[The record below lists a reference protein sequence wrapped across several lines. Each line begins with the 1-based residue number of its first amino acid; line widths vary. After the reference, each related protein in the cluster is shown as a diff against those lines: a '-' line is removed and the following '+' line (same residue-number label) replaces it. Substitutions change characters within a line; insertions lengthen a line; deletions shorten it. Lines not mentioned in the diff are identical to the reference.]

1 VLSFVCVPPRLRKE
15 MHAQVHMSL
24 YANVRAHPHAHTYSH
39 AQACMHISTHA
50 HRHRLRHEPRAHAP
64 MHTLQCLK
72 DGTVAAVQSL
82 SGTGSCRL
90 MADFM
95 HRCVLCTARMRSAMR
110 VDSRGAHT
118 TGGMCAHQLPRHW
131 GRVNAG
137 YPVRCSRAGLLY
149 LACHGHAIE
158 GPKPQRNGLSKPA
171 QRQHCNSMAQ
181 PQAAWGSMGRAP

>member
-95 HRCVLCTARMRSAMR
+95 HRCVLIQKANVWAQRVAR
-110 VDSRGAHT
+110 
-118 TGGMCAHQLPRHW
+118 
-131 GRVNAG
+131 
-137 YPVRCSRAGLLY
+137 
-149 LACHGHAIE
+149 
-158 GPKPQRNGLSKPA
+158 GLSSA
-171 QRQHCNSMAQ
+171 DFSAFIF
-181 PQAAWGSMGRAP
+181 